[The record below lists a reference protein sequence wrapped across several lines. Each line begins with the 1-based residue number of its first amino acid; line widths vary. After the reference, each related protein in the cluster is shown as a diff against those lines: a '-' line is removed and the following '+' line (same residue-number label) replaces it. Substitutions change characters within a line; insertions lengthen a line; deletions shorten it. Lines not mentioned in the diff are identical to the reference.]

1 MLEHFPSFN
10 EWASLWDKVLE
21 KSLETGCRIVVK
33 LSEKTMQF
41 LDLAEQRFP
50 QVKEFVSPWLN
61 PWRNQSE
68 SQCEATRSLE
78 TPISIPEN
86 AHMEDRFEGSISKE
100 DSPSQIHEEAR
111 HNEAFILPSIQEEKS
126 TFLSAQSTLA
136 EQLRE
141 LPNDFL
147 QSVFSQKQ
155 LLKVLYLMAVSEKKW
170 LVAQE
175 IAQMGDT
182 LNFPILPQNVR
193 KVIQQK
199 ALDTGLVRVRE
210 RAGAR
215 RGAKEFQLTSKGE
228 SYLKSNFQLH

>member
-1 MLEHFPSFN
+1 MLENFPSFN

-33 LSEKTMQF
+33 LSEKTMKF

-50 QVKEFVSPWLN
+50 QVKEFVFPWLN
-61 PWRNQSE
+61 AWRHQGEN
-68 SQCEATRSLE
+68 QCEATPSLK

-86 AHMEDRFEGSISKE
+86 ANREDRFEGCIPDEDAPAQSQENAIHKE
-100 DSPSQIHEEAR
+100 AYIP
-111 HNEAFILPSIQEEKS
+111 PSIQQEES
-126 TFLSAQSTLA
+126 TFFSAQNRLA

-141 LPNDFL
+141 LPTDFL

-170 LVAQE
+170 LGAQE

-182 LNFPILPQNVR
+182 LNFSILPQNVR
-193 KVIQQK
+193 KVIQKK
-199 ALDTGLVRVRE
+199 ALDTELVRVRE

-215 RGAKEFQLTSKGE
+215 RGTKEFQLTSKGE
-228 SYLKSNFQLH
+228 SYLKSEFQLH